1 MEYISTRNTQKIFSF
16 KDVFL
21 KGLASDGGLFV
32 PKKIPL
38 YNSQELEKLRNLS
51 YNELA
56 AKIILKFCS
65 DEFNETEIK
74 DLVNASYKNFRV
86 KDVVA
91 IKKLGKINLIS
102 KGEIYWS
109 AGPSGF
115 VSEPIMVP
123 SENSSKEDEGFLFI
137 LLWNGERRG
146 SDLVILDA
154 KDLKELA
161 VYELPISIP
170 HGLHGSWVN

>member
-1 MEYISTRNTQKIFSF
+1 MDGKHIPKAGERSTSSNK
-16 KDVFL
+16 
-21 KGLASDGGLFV
+21 
-32 PKKIPL
+32 
-38 YNSQELEKLRNLS
+38 
-51 YNELA
+51 
-56 AKIILKFCS
+56 
-65 DEFNETEIK
+65 
-74 DLVNASYKNFRV
+74 
-86 KDVVA
+86 
-91 IKKLGKINLIS
+91 KINLTSKEEIS
-102 KGEIYWS
+102 WS

-137 LLWNGERRG
+137 LLWNGKRRG

-154 KDLKELA
+154 KELKELA

>member
-1 MEYISTRNTQKIFSF
+1 MDGKHISKAGERSTSSNK
-16 KDVFL
+16 
-21 KGLASDGGLFV
+21 
-32 PKKIPL
+32 
-38 YNSQELEKLRNLS
+38 
-51 YNELA
+51 
-56 AKIILKFCS
+56 
-65 DEFNETEIK
+65 
-74 DLVNASYKNFRV
+74 
-86 KDVVA
+86 
-91 IKKLGKINLIS
+91 KINLTSKEEIS
-102 KGEIYWS
+102 WS

-123 SENSSKEDEGFLFI
+123 SENSSKENEGFLFT

>member
-1 MEYISTRNTQKIFSF
+1 MFPKH
-16 KDVFL
+16 
-21 KGLASDGGLFV
+21 LASDSNITSPFGEQTQT
-32 PKKIPL
+32 I
-38 YNSQELEKLRNLS
+38 
-51 YNELA
+51 
-56 AKIILKFCS
+56 
-65 DEFNETEIK
+65 
-74 DLVNASYKNFRV
+74 
-86 KDVVA
+86 A
-91 IKKLGKINLIS
+91 IKKINLTSKQEIS
-102 KGEIYWS
+102 WS

-123 SENSSKEDEGFLFI
+123 SENFSKEDEGFLFI

>member
-1 MEYISTRNTQKIFSF
+1 MDGKHISKTGERSTSSNK
-16 KDVFL
+16 
-21 KGLASDGGLFV
+21 
-32 PKKIPL
+32 
-38 YNSQELEKLRNLS
+38 
-51 YNELA
+51 
-56 AKIILKFCS
+56 
-65 DEFNETEIK
+65 
-74 DLVNASYKNFRV
+74 
-86 KDVVA
+86 
-91 IKKLGKINLIS
+91 KINLTSKEEIS
-102 KGEIYWS
+102 WS

-137 LLWNGERRG
+137 ILWNGSRRG

>member
-1 MEYISTRNTQKIFSF
+1 MDGKHISKA
-16 KDVFL
+16 
-21 KGLASDGGLFV
+21 G
-32 PKKIPL
+32 
-38 YNSQELEKLRNLS
+38 E
-51 YNELA
+51 
-56 AKIILKFCS
+56 CS
-65 DEFNETEIK
+65 TSSNK
-74 DLVNASYKNFRV
+74 
-86 KDVVA
+86 
-91 IKKLGKINLIS
+91 KINLTSKEEIS
-102 KGEIYWS
+102 WS

-123 SENSSKEDEGFLFI
+123 SENSLKEDEGFLFI

-170 HGLHGSWVN
+170 HGLHGSWFN